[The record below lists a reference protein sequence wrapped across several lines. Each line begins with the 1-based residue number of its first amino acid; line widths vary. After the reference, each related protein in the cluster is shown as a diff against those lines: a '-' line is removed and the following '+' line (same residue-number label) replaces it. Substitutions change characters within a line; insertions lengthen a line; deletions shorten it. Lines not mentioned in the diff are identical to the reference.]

1 MGNLMRLRV
10 SLADRPG
17 ALGRVATI
25 IAGHGGNITSVDVQQ
40 VDSESA
46 VDDLVV
52 DFSEEPDLVGLRNDL
67 ATNGAATVL
76 SHQQTLLTDPIVAS
90 LRRLV
95 SVVDTGSRDPARA
108 LAEGV
113 AELCS
118 SPAVWVSGAEE
129 ARLFEAG
136 RFALDHHAAVVLRT
150 TEVPADLAE
159 RLAGE
164 IFVLAVFDPEWDGE
178 GRVVFVGRPVTN
190 PFTATEIAR
199 VETLAALHGR
209 IERLLVPDQA
219 SPQR

>member
-1 MGNLMRLRV
+1 MGNLIRLRV
-10 SLADRPG
+10 SLVDRPG
-17 ALGRVATI
+17 ALAKIATI

-40 VDSESA
+40 VDAESA

-52 DFSEEPDLVGLRNDL
+52 DFSAEPDLVDLRNDL
-67 ATNGAATVL
+67 AANGGATVL
-76 SHQQTLLTDPIVAS
+76 SHQQTQLTDPIVAS

-95 SVVDTGSRDPARA
+95 NVVDTGSGDPAVA

-118 SPAVWVSGAEE
+118 SPAVWVSRAEE
-129 ARLFEAG
+129 ARLYEAG

-164 IFVLAVFDPEWDGE
+164 LFVLAVYDPEWDGP

-209 IERLLVPDQA
+209 IERLLVRGQA
-219 SPQR
+219 SSPR